1 MRGKPGHHGEQ
12 RSLHRR
18 QFWPK
23 KKRHVNARRALGVP
37 FASRPS
43 ATGGLLLCQH
53 YGAFRLAGMSQIERH
68 AICRIRLEK
77 MENVLSE
84 EAASQPPLQRVRSQ
98 NVGDLLQK
106 VSSARLAFYLH

>member
-1 MRGKPGHHGEQ
+1 MGGKGGHRGQQ
-12 RSLHRR
+12 RSLHRC
-18 QFWPK
+18 QFGPK
-23 KKRHVNARRALGVP
+23 KERHVNARRALGVP
-37 FASRPS
+37 FASGPS
-43 ATGGLLLCQH
+43 ASGGLLLCQR
-53 YGAFRLAGMSQIERH
+53 YGAFRLAGVAQIERY

-106 VSSARLAFYLH
+106 VSSAGLAF